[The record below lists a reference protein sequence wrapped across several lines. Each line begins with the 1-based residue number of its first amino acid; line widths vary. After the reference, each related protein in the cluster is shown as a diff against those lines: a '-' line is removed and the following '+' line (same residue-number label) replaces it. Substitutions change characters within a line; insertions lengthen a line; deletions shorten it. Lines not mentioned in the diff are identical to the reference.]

1 MKHDVKYHPQKNM
14 VIMKME
20 GKIKLA
26 QAAIPLNSAVNKMLE
41 FGCDKLF
48 IDLSKTINDVDNI
61 DNFKLQKLFKEVGL
75 NPNNK
80 QAVVVAHNF
89 QNRKKLE
96 NFCIY
101 HDFYVKFF
109 TNAQKAKQWL
119 SVQ

>member
-1 MKHDVKYHPQKNM
+1 
-14 VIMKME
+14 MKME
-20 GKIKLA
+20 GKVKLA
-26 QAAIPLNSAVNKMLE
+26 QADLPLNNAVNKMLE
-41 FGCDKLF
+41 FGCNRLF

-61 DNFKLQKLFKEVGL
+61 EIFKLPKIFKEVGL

-89 QNRKKLE
+89 QKQKKLE
-96 NFCIY
+96 NFCTY
-101 HDFYVKFF
+101 HDFSVKFF